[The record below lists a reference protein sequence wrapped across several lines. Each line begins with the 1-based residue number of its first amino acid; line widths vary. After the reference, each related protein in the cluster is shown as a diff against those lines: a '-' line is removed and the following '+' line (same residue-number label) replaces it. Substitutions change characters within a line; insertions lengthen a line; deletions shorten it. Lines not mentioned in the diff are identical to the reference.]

1 LQKQKDANS
10 TTTALEDLNYC
21 LDTLGINMKN
31 EDSDIR
37 RKIKEVFNQNVSS
50 GALHIYGKRI
60 LALKI
65 IADSCA
71 LSNISH
77 IFSQSELYDFL
88 TLATEGILEQKR
100 ASINEKVFM
109 IYRDIME
116 NYQTLNDSLRLNYP
130 KIIVDV
136 ITILYAGE
144 DTTGKRIGRAALDE
158 YYKSRKLKASSEL
171 TLAAAAVE
179 INANVTRDDIY
190 QDQFGREQL
199 IKEERLIETLVQIT
213 GRKNKDLVESLAKL
227 QGSDVKKVK
236 ALCTNC
242 NRIEKYCELAKNLE
256 EFGHELEKELGRNL
270 TDNQIQS
277 AATSIRKVR
286 KYIENLLDGRF
297 ALHDSHGINHIKHNL
312 EYGYRVM
319 GVIERQ
325 TRRPGKIRNPIVYS

>member
-37 RKIKEVFNQNVSS
+37 RKIKEVFNQNVTS

-88 TLATEGILEQKR
+88 TLAREGILEQKR
-100 ASINEKVFM
+100 ASINEKVFT

-116 NYQTLNDSLRLNYP
+116 NYQTLSDSLRLNYP

-136 ITILYAGE
+136 IAILYAGE
-144 DTTGKRIGRAALDE
+144 DTTGKRIGRTALDE

-171 TLAAAAVE
+171 TLAATAVE

-190 QDQFGREQL
+190 QDHFGGEQL

-236 ALCTNC
+236 NLCTNY
-242 NRIEKYCELAKNLE
+242 NKIEKYCELAKNLE

>member
-10 TTTALEDLNYC
+10 TTTVLEDLNYC

-37 RKIKEVFNQNVSS
+37 RKIKEVFNQNVTT
-50 GALHIYGKRI
+50 GAFHIYGKRI

-77 IFSQSELYDFL
+77 IFSQSQLYDFL
-88 TLATEGILEQKR
+88 ALATQGILEQKR

-136 ITILYAGE
+136 IAILYAGE
-144 DTTGKRIGRAALDE
+144 DTNGKRIGRAALDE
-158 YYKSRKLKASSEL
+158 YYKSRMLKASSEV
-171 TLAAAAVE
+171 TLAATAVE

-190 QDQFGREQL
+190 LGREQS

-213 GRKNKDLVESLAKL
+213 GRKNNDLVESLAKL
-227 QGSDVKKVK
+227 QDSDVKKIK
-236 ALCTNC
+236 DLCTNY
-242 NRIEKYCELAKNLE
+242 NKIEKYCELAKNLE

-277 AATSIRKVR
+277 AAISIRKVR
-286 KYIENLLDGRF
+286 KYIENLFDGRF

-325 TRRPGKIRNPIVYS
+325 TRRPGKIRPLTPPNP